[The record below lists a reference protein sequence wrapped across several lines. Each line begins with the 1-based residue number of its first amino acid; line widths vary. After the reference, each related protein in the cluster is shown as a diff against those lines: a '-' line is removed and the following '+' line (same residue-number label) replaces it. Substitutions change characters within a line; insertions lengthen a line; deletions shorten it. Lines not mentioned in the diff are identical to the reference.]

1 MLGSL
6 RRSLARHT
14 FFTAS
19 VSALCI
25 VGQTAD
31 EPLCMRLFAALIL
44 AGVASSSPANP
55 VARVS
60 VATPETASFGER
72 FSLTGTLTAE
82 RAAELSPRVDGL
94 VASIDVDTG
103 DRVRAGQTLLKL
115 DTTVARQT
123 LARAAAA
130 TAETAAAASEASR
143 RLREG
148 ETLAERKFIPTSQVD
163 TLRAAEQLALAALAS
178 ARAAQAEQ
186 MALLDRH
193 TLPAPFA
200 GVIAERMT
208 EVGQWASR
216 GNALLRLVALDS
228 VWLDVRVPQERHAD
242 LLGAFSAT
250 VLPDAM
256 PGVELP
262 ARVVAKVP
270 VSEANARTFLLRLA
284 VDNKDALLIPGT
296 SARAEISLPATA
308 AALAVPRDA
317 LLRQPDGGYS
327 LFVVETQ
334 GDLSI
339 ARLRSVRIREGQG
352 QRVAI
357 ESGLSGAER
366 VVIRGNEQLRDG
378 DAVIVEPTP

>member
-1 MLGSL
+1 
-6 RRSLARHT
+6 
-14 FFTAS
+14 
-19 VSALCI
+19 
-25 VGQTAD
+25 
-31 EPLCMRLFAALIL
+31 
-44 AGVASSSPANP
+44 
-55 VARVS
+55 
-60 VATPETASFGER
+60 
-72 FSLTGTLTAE
+72 
-82 RAAELSPRVDGL
+82 
-94 VASIDVDTG
+94 
-103 DRVRAGQTLLKL
+103 
-115 DTTVARQT
+115 
-123 LARAAAA
+123 
-130 TAETAAAASEASR
+130 
-143 RLREG
+143 LREG